1 MKTLC
6 LKSIGFCFKYRSFNL
21 LNLFFKNNQMITHIK
36 GRLTEKTPTYVVIDC
51 NGIGYKL
58 NISLQ
63 TYSNIKEEDC
73 SLFTHLSVKEDSH
86 TLYGFSDED
95 ERTLFRNLISV
106 SGVGPS
112 TAQVVLSTFTP
123 KETCQYIISADV
135 AALQS
140 VKGIG
145 GKTAQ
150 RIIIDLKDKLGKG
163 ITTTDIPLYQNNDL
177 RSEALS
183 ALVALGFS
191 KKVAEQK
198 VDNTLRNSSEDLSV
212 EALVKSALS
221 GM

>member
-1 MKTLC
+1 
-6 LKSIGFCFKYRSFNL
+6 
-21 LNLFFKNNQMITHIK
+21 MITHIK

-163 ITTTDIPLYQNNDL
+163 ITTADILLYQNNDL

-198 VDNTLRNSSEDLSV
+198 VDNTLRESSEDISV